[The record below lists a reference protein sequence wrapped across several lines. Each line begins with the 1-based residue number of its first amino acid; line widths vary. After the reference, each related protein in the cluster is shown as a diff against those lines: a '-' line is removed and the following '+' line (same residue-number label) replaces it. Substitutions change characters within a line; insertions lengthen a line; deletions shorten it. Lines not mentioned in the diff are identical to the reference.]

1 MTSPEMASQVVGALG
16 EVSDGFRELAI
27 WLRRREFVKSAVH
40 PVWVSSTG
48 STRVEW
54 FADVELSDG
63 RAVSFA
69 MELRLEGD
77 EWIIE
82 PAIRV
87 NDESGQDDLLEL
99 ASRFAVGD
107 EDLLAELKGATSQL
121 LGLRDR
127 VWTEL
132 GFEQ

>member
-1 MTSPEMASQVVGALG
+1 MASQVVGALG

-27 WLRRREFVKSAVH
+27 WLRRREFVTSAVH
-40 PVWVSSTG
+40 PVWVSATG
-48 STRVEW
+48 KTRVEW
-54 FADVELSDG
+54 FADAELSDG

-121 LGLRDR
+121 LGLRDQ

-132 GFEQ
+132 GLEL